1 LDGEL
6 AAEPIPGGS
15 RLSLRVEGSEYRLRL
30 APISFLVLGGLGGL
44 VLILWPLYP
53 ALLRLAPLG
62 VVLALAAWF
71 IVLSRLRVSGPE
83 EFLGL
88 VAAIAGGA
96 GGAEE
101 VDGNPG
107 GGPPGL

>member
-1 LDGEL
+1 
-6 AAEPIPGGS
+6 
-15 RLSLRVEGSEYRLRL
+15 
-30 APISFLVLGGLGGL
+30 
-44 VLILWPLYP
+44 
-53 ALLRLAPLG
+53 

-88 VAAIAGGA
+88 VTAIAGGA
-96 GGAEE
+96 DDGPENAGEA
-101 VDGNPG
+101 DGNPS